1 MGILDSLNPPPT
13 SEYIRRWAD
22 AMERE
27 QYDSAL
33 SVLEEG
39 LQTATKE
46 NNSKGLLITQTSK
59 NLLTAW

>member
-1 MGILDSLNPPPT
+1 MGILDSLDPPP

-33 SVLEEG
+33 SALDEG
-39 LQTATKE
+39 LQTTIKE
-46 NNSKGLLITQTSK
+46 NDSEEIGRYT
-59 NLLTAW
+59 NLLL